1 VKNIIIAEFKHE
13 TNRFSPTPA
22 DEGAFRKRFYLFGE
36 DIFSYHRGV
45 KGEMGGI
52 LDVFSDKSGYRLI
65 PTISASAMPSG
76 PVVKEI
82 YDRAMDTI
90 LTAIR
95 STDHVDGVL
104 LSLHGAMVSEV
115 CEDGEGFLLEAIRKE
130 VGPDVPIISTL
141 DLHANVT
148 EQMQKNADGFF
159 GYDYYP
165 HTDLYETGVAAAQ
178 AMYDTLEGKVEPVL
192 RWRKLD
198 LIQPYL
204 PTSMSVMKKFVDMA
218 QEMRRRPGVLRVNI
232 CSGFF
237 HADIEEQGVA
247 IVATTDGDAELAQS
261 LADEL
266 GDAMWA
272 DRNILR
278 REFYTADQA
287 IDEVLATEDV
297 DGPIVLA
304 DVADNPGA
312 GGSCDST
319 HLLRRLIERKVPN
332 VAVAMIC
339 DPQAVQEAEKAGVG
353 NTVTLDLGGKVCP
366 EICGEPIHMT
376 AYVKSISD
384 GRYYNRD
391 AMGQGALNTMFKT
404 AVLVVDG
411 IEIIVSS
418 HRPQPY
424 DLEVFRSQGIMPQDK
439 KVLVVKSTIH
449 YRASYGK
456 IAHKM
461 LDVETSALA
470 AQSPRS
476 VPLKHC
482 RRPIYPLDDL

>member
-1 VKNIIIAEFKHE
+1 
-13 TNRFSPTPA
+13 
-22 DEGAFRKRFYLFGE
+22 
-36 DIFSYHRGV
+36 
-45 KGEMGGI
+45 M
-52 LDVFSDKSGYRLI
+52 
-65 PTISASAMPSG
+65 
-76 PVVKEI
+76 
-82 YDRAMDTI
+82 
-90 LTAIR
+90 
-95 STDHVDGVL
+95 
-104 LSLHGAMVSEV
+104 
-115 CEDGEGFLLEAIRKE
+115 EAVRKE
-130 VGPDVPIISTL
+130 VGPDVPVIVSL

-148 EQMQKNADGFF
+148 GRMQKNGDAFF
-159 GYDYYP
+159 AYDYYP